1 MAAETNVILTTDLA
15 PAISIDLA
23 SNFSKNINSL
33 REVLGITTMQDVPVG
48 TTAKQYKL
56 TAGTLNPQTAEGDII
71 PLTEVTRALVNEIT
85 IELTPYRK
93 STTAQAIQAN
103 GREMAINDTDAVL
116 INKIQKAIKDN
127 FFTSLNATG
136 IDTTTVTGEGLQAA
150 LASAWGAL
158 ETYYEDYDASP
169 VHFVSAADV
178 ADYLG
183 KAQISLQTAFGMTY
197 IENFLGLGTL
207 FVTPSLTKGTFF
219 STAKENLRALY
230 VPATA
235 GDVGQAFGLTSDET
249 GLIGFTHQAQ
259 VDRATID
266 TLIMTGVTFFPEMV
280 DGVFKGTITTPAAG

>member
-1 MAAETNVILTTDLA
+1 MPAETNVILTTDLA

-33 REVLGITTMQDVPVG
+33 REVLGITTMQAVPVG

-56 TAGTLNPQTAEGDII
+56 TAGTLNPQTEEGDII
-71 PLTEVTRALVNEIT
+71 PLTEVTRALANEIT
-85 IELTPYRK
+85 ITLTPYRK

-116 INKIQKAIKDN
+116 ISKIQNAIKTAFYSALD
-127 FFTSLNATG
+127 TTG
-136 IDTTTVTGEGLQAA
+136 VDTTVTGEGLQAA
-150 LASAWGAL
+150 LANAWGAI
-158 ETYYEDYDASP
+158 ERYYEDYDASP
-169 VHFVSAADV
+169 VHFVSVADV

-235 GDVGQAFGLTSDET
+235 GDVGQAFGLNSDET

-259 VDRATID
+259 TDRATID

-280 DGVFKGTITTPAAG
+280 DGVFKGTITAPAEG

>member
-1 MAAETNVILTTDLA
+1 MPAETNVILTTDLA

-33 REVLGITTMQDVPVG
+33 REVLGITTMQPVPVG

-71 PLTEVTRALVNEIT
+71 PLTEVTRALANEIT
-85 IELTPYRK
+85 ITLTPYRK

-116 INKIQKAIKDN
+116 ISKIQNAIKTAFYSALD
-127 FFTSLNATG
+127 TTG
-136 IDTTTVTGEGLQAA
+136 VDTTVTGEGLQAA
-150 LASAWGAL
+150 LANAWGAI
-158 ETYYEDYDASP
+158 ERYYEDYDASP
-169 VHFVSAADV
+169 VHFVSVADV

-235 GDVGQAFGLTSDET
+235 GDVGQAFGLNSDET

-259 VDRATID
+259 TDRATID

-280 DGVFKGTITTPAAG
+280 DGVFKGTITAPAEG